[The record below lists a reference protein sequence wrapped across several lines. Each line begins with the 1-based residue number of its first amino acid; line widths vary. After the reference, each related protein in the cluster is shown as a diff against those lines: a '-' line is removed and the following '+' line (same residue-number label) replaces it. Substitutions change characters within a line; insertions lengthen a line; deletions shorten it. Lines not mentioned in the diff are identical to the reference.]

1 MTIASLAMYPF
12 LPLRAAQTRLW
23 DGVRS
28 RLSFA
33 APELDWEVDPPDAT
47 RREDLLFG
55 QTCGWP
61 LVTKLDTKV
70 DVVGT
75 FDVDVE
81 GATDGTYC
89 SVLVT
94 GTGDSLPDVLHRPD
108 LVVAANSPDSL
119 SGWISLRSAAA
130 THGVHLDGVTWT
142 GAHARS
148 VEALRQGSAHLAS
161 IDAVSW
167 EYLDHTALSIVGHG
181 PRIPCLPL
189 VTARSSGNAV
199 VGELRS
205 ALADAVHD
213 PQLADACAT
222 LRIRDFVERDLADY
236 GGVLELAELW

>member
-12 LPLRAAQTRLW
+12 LPLRSAQTRLW

-28 RLSFA
+28 RLPFA
-33 APELDWEVDPPDAT
+33 APELDWEIDPLEASGRD
-47 RREDLLFG
+47 DLLFG

-61 LVTKLDTKV
+61 LVTDLVSKV
-70 DVVGT
+70 HVIGT

-81 GATDGTYC
+81 DAAGGTYC

-94 GTGDSLPDVLHRPD
+94 GTGDSLTDVLHRPD
-108 LVVAANSPDSL
+108 LVVAANSSESL

-130 THGVHLDGVTWT
+130 TRGVQLDAVTWT

-148 VEALRQGSAHLAS
+148 VETLRQGVAHLAS

-167 EYLDHTALSIVGHG
+167 EYLDHTGLSVIGRG
-181 PRIPCLPL
+181 PRTPCLPL
-189 VTARSSGNAV
+189 VTARSAGDEL
-199 VGELRS
+199 GELRS
-205 ALADAVHD
+205 ALASAVHD

-222 LRIRDFVERDLADY
+222 LRIRDFLERDLADY

>member
-12 LPLRAAQTRLW
+12 LPLRSAQTRLW
-23 DGVRS
+23 DGVRT

-33 APELDWEVDPPDAT
+33 APELDWGIDPVQASGRD
-47 RREDLLFG
+47 DLLFG

-61 LVTKLDTKV
+61 LVTQLDTKV
-70 DVVGT
+70 HVIGT

-81 GATDGTYC
+81 GATDGTYS

-94 GTGDSLPDVLHRPD
+94 GTGDSLSDVVRRPD
-108 LVVAANSPDSL
+108 LVVAANSSDSL

-130 THGVHLDGVTWT
+130 THGVHLEAVTWT
-142 GAHARS
+142 GAHALS
-148 VEALRQGSAHLAS
+148 VETVREGAAHLAS

-167 EYLDHTALSIVGHG
+167 EYLDHTGLSVIGRG

-189 VTARSSGNAV
+189 VTARSSSADL
-199 VGELRS
+199 GELRI
-205 ALADAVHD
+205 ALAGAVHD

-222 LRIRDFVERDLADY
+222 LRIRDFLERDLADY
-236 GGVLELAELW
+236 GRVLELAELW